1 MVSIA
6 FICFAVPLALML
18 PILQGRSR
26 WLVTYLLAG
35 SYIAVCAGAVN
46 GMIRQALGI
55 TSLELSLSVAPIVEE
70 ILKALPVLIY
80 AAARSDRRSE
90 VLALAFS
97 CGVGFATLLAVS
109 AACVVALA
117 CFYLLCGRL
126 KTGTAFTEHNARAM
140 GAIARCFGLSAL
152 VLIVALPVLRLLIGE
167 TLLPMIYVAV
177 VAFLFGFAALLSHA
191 LSLLVWRAQ
200 ALQAENDLTI

>member
-1 MVSIA
+1 MKLDLQRFGKSKADANPVPVFSVLQGVSVVA
-6 FICFAVPLALML
+6 GVLGTLLAVGMGVVGAMWLSLALEGGEM
-18 PILQGRSR
+18 RVV
-26 WLVTYLLAG
+26 WA
-35 SYIAVCAGAVN
+35 
-46 GMIRQALGI
+46 
-55 TSLELSLSVAPIVEE
+55 
-70 ILKALPVLIY
+70 
-80 AAARSDRRSE
+80 
-90 VLALAFS
+90 

-109 AACVVALA
+109 AACIVALA